1 MIVLGKTQYRPEEIV
16 VGDGTLREA
25 SSPAP
30 TNPYINDPTLDAR
43 RMP

>member
-30 TNPYINDPTLDAR
+30 TDIYLKNLVKINLC
-43 RMP
+43 